1 MVQPQAWY
9 RARDIVTREWQPTQQ
24 AREADL
30 TQPGGERDREAE
42 EDRPKKPITLADSP
56 CCAPAAFRRDDGRG
70 RNQERLSRRRAAF
83 SSSIAMMS
91 R

>member
-1 MVQPQAWY
+1 MIKPKAWY
-9 RARDIVTREWQPTQQ
+9 GTRDIIPRKRKAAQQPRDT
-24 AREADL
+24 DL
-30 TQPGGERDREAE
+30 TKPGGDCDGKAE
-42 EDRPKKPITLADSP
+42 EYCPKKPIPLANSP
-56 CCAPAAFRRDDGRG
+56 CCAPAALRRDDCRG